1 MPFRF
6 LIGPVLIDSLE
17 KAMSFVSEPVIIE
30 APNYSSAAAEAE
42 SRWPG
47 QQFFV
52 AKIGRIH
59 NAGTTDILPLTSGAE
74 G

>member
-6 LIGPVLIDSLE
+6 LIGPVMINTVEGTMVHLQP
-17 KAMSFVSEPVIIE
+17 FVIVE
-30 APNYSSAAAEAE
+30 AQNYNTAAAEAE

-47 QQFFV
+47 EQLFV

-59 NAGTTDILPLTSGAE
+59 NVSAADVLPLTSGAE
-74 G
+74 